1 MIISP
6 LTFTQSPLL
15 RFPHSRVFLADPCMH
30 HDTQYRVVL
39 SRAFM
44 FRPFFFFGS
53 MVLGVT
59 MYDAVLLGNL
69 YSSNES
75 EYEMLYVHQFQ

>member
-1 MIISP
+1 
-6 LTFTQSPLL
+6 
-15 RFPHSRVFLADPCMH
+15 
-30 HDTQYRVVL
+30 
-39 SRAFM
+39 M
-44 FRPFFFFGS
+44 FRPFFFFPGS

-59 MYDAVLLGNL
+59 MYDVVLLGNL